1 MSVNYIE
8 TIPQTWDDQTD
19 TAFFTIVARLFTPE
33 FAYGASVLLA
43 TFDVAGDVAAN
54 SVPAVIAAAAAP
66 DMSAEFM
73 PASLRRS

>member
-8 TIPQTWDDQTD
+8 SIPQTWDDKTD

-33 FAYGASVLLA
+33 FTYGASVLLA
-43 TFDVAGDVAAN
+43 TYDVTDDVAAN
-54 SVPAVIAAAAAP
+54 SVSALIAAAAAP